1 MSGYG
6 DLIVVETVLK
16 IVLPVE
22 IDRELWKKRRGGF
35 AFHFVDIFHFVEIQ
49 SAFVYISRK
58 D

>member
-1 MSGYG
+1 M
-6 DLIVVETVLK
+6 VETVL

-22 IDRELWKKRRGGF
+22 IDRELWKKRRGDGGV

>member
-22 IDRELWKKRRGGF
+22 IDRELWKKRRGGGGGLR
-35 AFHFVDIFHFVEIQ
+35 
-49 SAFVYISRK
+49 SPS
-58 D
+58 